1 MAIERLPVAA
11 LTLTGESEAIRAV
24 REAVRR
30 VATGGAK
37 VLITG
42 ESGVGKDIVAQSIH
56 AQSPRQSRSF
66 VAVNCAAISETLL
79 ESELFGH
86 VKGSFT
92 GAYRDKIGRFQL
104 AHRGTVFLDELGD
117 TSLRMQALLLRFLES
132 GEICPV
138 GSDQITATVDVRL
151 IAATNR
157 PLDALVSSGQ
167 FREDLLYRVKVVH
180 LHVPPL
186 REHLEDLPQLIDQ
199 LVSRDRRRLQFTPQA
214 IKYLQ
219 GYHWPGNV
227 RELRNV
233 IEQVTWTA
241 AGDRVDLDELRQIV
255 RLGPERTA
263 SGERSCQMANALFEE
278 LRSGHVTFWGDVY
291 TRFLSR
297 DMTREDLRAL
307 VRRGLE
313 HSGGNYRAMLPL
325 FGIEATDYK
334 RFLNFLAAHD
344 CAPDFRRFRPPR
356 AASPGAGERRMP
368 QPPDAEVRDLPDNL
382 SGRA

>member
-11 LTLTGESEAIRAV
+11 LTLTGQSEAIRAV
-24 REAVRR
+24 REAARR

-56 AQSPRQSRSF
+56 AQSPRQPYPF
-66 VAVNCAAISETLL
+66 VPVNCAAISETLL

-92 GAYRDKIGRFQL
+92 GAHRDKIGRFQL
-104 AHRGTVFLDELGD
+104 AHRGTVFLDELGE

-138 GSDQITATVDVRL
+138 GSDQITATIDVRL
-151 IAATNR
+151 ITATNR
-157 PLDALVSSGQ
+157 SLEALVSSGQ

-186 REHLEDLPQLIDQ
+186 REHLEDLPQLVEE
-199 LVSRDRRRLQFTPQA
+199 LLNRDGRRLHFTPQA

-219 GYHWPGNV
+219 CYHWPGNV

-233 IEQVTWTA
+233 IEQITWTA
-241 AGDRVDLDELRQIV
+241 ASERVDVDELRQIV
-255 RLGPERTA
+255 RLGPDRTA
-263 SGERSCQMANALFEE
+263 AGERPCELANELFEQ
-278 LRSGHVTFWGDVY
+278 LRHGHVTFWGDVY
-291 TRFLSR
+291 RRFLSR

-313 HSGGNYRAMLPL
+313 ESGGNYRAMLPL
-325 FGIEATDYK
+325 FGIGATDYK

-344 CAPDFRRFRPPR
+344 CAPDFRRFRP
-356 AASPGAGERRMP
+356 ASTGTGERRIP
-368 QPPDAEVRDLPDNL
+368 RPPDGEVPALPDNL
-382 SGRA
+382 SGSA